1 MIFSAPANQYLNC
14 PMCDCEIPTEGEESA
29 GDEVSCPYCE
39 TPLKI
44 RKNKEDEL
52 SLEENF

>member
-39 TPLKI
+39 TPLKV